1 MRKWCLPY
9 DAWNSIILGMK
20 NYVANG
26 VVVVALALMVGCAT
40 KEMKST
46 PFYEGDEVTYTGQPE
61 DRVNLWPVAYWREPV
76 GSVLW
81 PLTSFSDDHFAL
93 RPIYSQYKQDGKDGA
108 FDEYSLLWPLCQADT
123 KHKDYRVFP
132 FFWGKDYADRDYQ
145 TLFPI
150 YWNGHNYNSLFPLW
164 IYRGTKDD
172 FDSLAVLFGLAGA
185 SDTSNWCFPL
195 WYWNDAGTFMTTL
208 YGKWK
213 SGWALPLLFSWGER
227 RENGNWN
234 ARFLLGLGGAERYN
248 SRLEHWA
255 FPFYSREESNYND
268 YHMKMSLLLNLVGW
282 NGNYKVQSSH
292 VFPLYGW
299 KRDDHL
305 VTPLFLWEK
314 DGTFLTWLGGRTV
327 SGGTT
332 NVYVTPLVRGTYGD
346 KTGTMV
352 FPLWSH
358 KADRDFAAKA
368 KRLDADRLPD
378 DIRVWMGT
386 HTNLVWNEKTKTH
399 DEKVVKRRCADR
411 FGAYDETD
419 WLVFLSWNDRVHGAL
434 GWFSSTN
441 NYEMTRIIRRGH
453 GLLLHYE
460 YEREVVFSATDR
472 SKQSDKEETELSFL
486 LWLYNYES
494 ETDRMKSESY
504 TRHRVLW
511 RLWDWEQQ
519 NGDVS
524 LDVFPGFTYDS
535 KTNGYSKTSLLW
547 RLFRYEK
554 DPQRGT
560 SLDFFFI
567 PLARP

>member
-1 MRKWCLPY
+1 MRKRRTSLQTLADSDLWCLPY

-46 PFYEGDEVTYTGQPE
+46 PFYEGDDVTYTGQPE

-164 IYRGTKDD
+164 IYRGTKDN

-185 SDTSNWCFPL
+185 SDISNWCFPL

-208 YGKWK
+208 YGRWK
-213 SGWALPLLFSWGER
+213 NGWALPLLFSWGER

-299 KRDDHL
+299 ERDDHL

-314 DGTFLTWLGGRTV
+314 DRTFLTWLGGKTV
-327 SGGTT
+327 LTILLIAGWTLIACPATYASGWAPIQISCGT
-332 NVYVTPLVRGTYGD
+332 
-346 KTGTMV
+346 
-352 FPLWSH
+352 
-358 KADRDFAAKA
+358 
-368 KRLDADRLPD
+368 KRP
-378 DIRVWMGT
+378 
-386 HTNLVWNEKTKTH
+386 
-399 DEKVVKRRCADR
+399 RR
-411 FGAYDETD
+411 
-419 WLVFLSWNDRVHGAL
+419 
-434 GWFSSTN
+434 
-441 NYEMTRIIRRGH
+441 MTR
-453 GLLLHYE
+453 
-460 YEREVVFSATDR
+460 
-472 SKQSDKEETELSFL
+472 K
-486 LWLYNYES
+486 W
-494 ETDRMKSESY
+494 
-504 TRHRVLW
+504 
-511 RLWDWEQQ
+511 
-519 NGDVS
+519 
-524 LDVFPGFTYDS
+524 
-535 KTNGYSKTSLLW
+535 
-547 RLFRYEK
+547 
-554 DPQRGT
+554 
-560 SLDFFFI
+560 
-567 PLARP
+567 